1 MSNIKIVTD
10 SAVALTPEEITKCDI
25 KIVPLSVQIDGT
37 VYEDGVTI
45 QRDEFLEKMIESKSL
60 PQTSQPSIGTFQG
73 RYR

>member
-10 SAVALTPEEITKCDI
+10 SAVALTPEEITKYDI

-60 PQTSQPSIGTFQG
+60 PQTS
-73 RYR
+73 